1 MDNSTS
7 VSRGFSRISVTIILV
22 VLCFAVT
29 ACVDGKFDGE
39 IISEDDRFIL
49 DYNVFDGSEYATLDL
64 ANGDVLRVDIE
75 NTEGSVDVIVGVDG
89 QPPIYEGSALTTF
102 SFTLNITSARTYR
115 ITVRGSDARGRAS
128 FEIVARE
135 EQ

>member
-7 VSRGFSRISVTIILV
+7 VSRGFFRISVTMVLV
-22 VLCFAVT
+22 VLCIAVS

-39 IISEDDRFIL
+39 LISEDDRFIL

-64 ANGDVLRVDIE
+64 VEEDTLRVDIE

-89 QPPIYEGSALTTF
+89 QLPIYEGSALTTF
-102 SFTLNITSARTYR
+102 SFTLNITSAGTYR
-115 ITVRGSDARGRAS
+115 ITVRGSDARGSAS

-135 EQ
+135 ER